1 LGRIGMEFDAVV
13 VGAGPAGSLVAEGLA
28 RASLRV
34 ALLEEHPQ
42 AGLPNHCSGLVSP
55 RTLAAAGVA
64 EEEVGLAR
72 YTRARV
78 WGPGGGTLWL
88 RSGSVQAVAIDRPRF
103 DRILAERAA
112 GAGAELMVGTRACG
126 FERVAGGVRVAAR
139 AGGKTLH
146 LRARL
151 LVGADG
157 ASSGVARWMGRGRA
171 HEVIP
176 AAKAE
181 IAFRGRGVE
190 SIEIFLGSGLAPGWF
205 GWVIPLPDGTARIGV
220 GATRSLRRS
229 FEALLDLVRER
240 CGDFTVQGTRQAP
253 LPLGPAR
260 GFVGDGVMLVGA
272 AARQTKPTT
281 GGGLWRAGG
290 APGGRGRGGGAGA
303 GRLLPPGAGG
313 LRAGLAARRG
323 AGAGGRAVAAAGVP
337 ARARRRARPDRPAA
351 QPSPGAGLDLPPG
364 RHGLPVP
371 AVRAPGGG
379 WRAEGARAGSRREG
393 DGGRTA
399 RRPAGVRGT
408 G

>member
-1 LGRIGMEFDAVV
+1 MAFDAVV
-13 VGAGPAGSLVAEGLA
+13 VGAGPAGSVVAEGLA

-64 EEEVGLAR
+64 EEVVGLAR

-112 GAGAELMVGTRACG
+112 GAGAKLMVGTQAGG
-126 FERVAGGVRVAAR
+126 FERVAGGVRVEAR
-139 AGGKTLH
+139 AGGETLH

-157 ASSGVARWMGRGRA
+157 ANSGVARWMGQGHA

-181 IAFRGRGVE
+181 VAFRGHGTE
-190 SIEIFLGSGLAPGWF
+190 SIEIFLGSSLAPGWF
-205 GWVIPLPDGTARIGV
+205 GWVIPLPGGTARIGV
-220 GATRSLRRS
+220 GATRSLQYC
-229 FEALLDLVRER
+229 FGALLDLVRER
-240 CGDFTVQGTRQAP
+240 CGDFDVQDTRRAP

-281 GGGLWRAGG
+281 GGGLYFGVRA
-290 APGGRGRGGGAGA
+290 AH
-303 GRLLPPGAGG
+303 
-313 LRAGLAARRG
+313 LAA
-323 AGAGGRAVAAAGVP
+323 AAAAGAL
-337 ARARRRARPDRPAA
+337 ARGDCSRRALATYERAWQRAEGRELAAGRWLRRGFRRVPD
-351 QPSPGAGLDLPPG
+351 AGLDLIVRLLNHPRAQDWISRLGDMDYPSRLFAPPAAVGGQRG
-364 RHGLPVP
+364 RALGVIEMEMETEAGL
-371 AVRAPGGG
+371 
-379 WRAEGARAGSRREG
+379 
-393 DGGRTA
+393 
-399 RRPAGVRGT
+399 
-408 G
+408 